1 MRVRIKI
8 LDMFLISLLFIF
20 VVSMPFERLVGDR
33 IDLLYGL
40 RIGFYALYT
49 VYLFYFLSKYNLL
62 KDLTR
67 STNWK
72 NILILLPTLLVCF
85 NNFIFILFYQNYI
98 FVSTFNR
105 IYIYEFV
112 LTIFTAVIEE
122 IIFRY
127 IIHNQLNIKNKLLKI
142 ITSAGIFALFHIFNF
157 LTSFDLSDLL
167 IIVYAFG
174 LGIILGFFMEYGKN
188 TFICMGYHFLFN
200 FINTNLY
207 QFVFIGLYQDMYLIY
222 FLVAGAITIIVS
234 VYLLLIYLFYFKKKD
249 GDDYSYWYN

>member
-33 IDLLYGL
+33 IDLLYAL
-40 RIGFYALYT
+40 RISFYAIYTLY
-49 VYLFYFLSKYNLL
+49 LIYFLSKYNLL
-62 KDLTR
+62 KDLSR

-85 NNFIFILFYQNYI
+85 NNFIFILFYQDYI
-98 FVSTFNR
+98 YVPSFNR
-105 IYIYEFV
+105 VFIYELV

-127 IIHNQLNIKNKLLKI
+127 IIHNQLNIKNKLVKI
-142 ITSAGIFALFHIFNF
+142 IASAGIFALFHIFNF
-157 LTSFDLSDLL
+157 LTSFDPSELL
-167 IIVYAFG
+167 RIVYAFG
-174 LGIILGFFMEYGKN
+174 LGIVLGFFIEYGKN

-200 FINTNLY
+200 FINTNLFQFIFVGVY
-207 QFVFIGLYQDMYLIY
+207 QSMYVVY
-222 FLVAGAITIIVS
+222 FLVAGSLTIITGIYLIL
-234 VYLLLIYLFYFKKKD
+234 VYLLYFKKKD
-249 GDDYSYWYN
+249 YDDYSYWYN